1 MPRKAQTHLCGVPRD
16 QCCGTISPMNHGLGG
31 AAGFRVHASPRAAF
45 ECMKRYLLRQ
55 GYQQIGSREFSPP
68 DGGPVRVLTRPS
80 HFGGRLR
87 MGKEGSR
94 MQPIEHAGI
103 IISC

>member
-1 MPRKAQTHLCGVPRD
+1 
-16 QCCGTISPMNHGLGG
+16 
-31 AAGFRVHASPRAAF
+31 
-45 ECMKRYLLRQ
+45 MKSYLLGS
-55 GYQQIGSREFSPP
+55 GYHQIGMREFSPP

-94 MQPIEHAGI
+94 MQPLEHNGI
-103 IISC
+103 IFAC